1 LRAGGAGARRMK
13 LNDAVWGALLIF
25 FSAAVLM
32 HVQSFPTIPGQK
44 VGPALF
50 PGVLAVALAVCGVLL
65 IGKGL
70 AARAQ
75 GGERAHWVELDR
87 WTRAHRRVVAFL
99 AVIGVNV
106 FYILAVARL
115 GFILTGVVYL
125 GTLFTVFGVGRK
137 SVLPLALAVTLVIHY
152 GFYKMLKV
160 PLPWGVLQGI
170 AW

>member
-1 LRAGGAGARRMK
+1 MK

-25 FSAAVLM
+25 FSAVVLI
-32 HVQSFPTIPGQK
+32 HVQGFPKIPGQK

-50 PGVLAVALAVCGVLL
+50 PGVLAVGLAVCAVML
-65 IGKGL
+65 IAKGL

-75 GGERAHWVELDR
+75 GGERARWIELDGWAR
-87 WTRAHRRVVAFL
+87 QRRPVIAFF

-106 FYILAVARL
+106 FYILAVDRL
-115 GFILTGVVYL
+115 GFILTAVVYL
-125 GTLFTVFGVGRK
+125 GTLFTVFGVRVK
-137 SVLPLALAVTLVIHY
+137 WVVPLALAVTLVIHY
-152 GFYKMLKV
+152 AFYKMLKV